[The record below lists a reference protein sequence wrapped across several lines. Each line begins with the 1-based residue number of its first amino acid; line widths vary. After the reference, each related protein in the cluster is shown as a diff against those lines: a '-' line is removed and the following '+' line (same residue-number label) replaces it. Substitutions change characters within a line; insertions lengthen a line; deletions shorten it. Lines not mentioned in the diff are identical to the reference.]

1 MKKLISLILCVI
13 LAVSCAAAFAES
25 TPEKED
31 LVTINMHGAFMIKGT
46 LFEGYKWTLSPE
58 SNASQLVGSFMSD
71 DLTAPVMQLSIALD
85 DSYGDVDRLNDLS
98 DEELKVL
105 EATYAVDA
113 SVEISYTET
122 SHGTKLMVAKES
134 GDDRDFV
141 SFFTI
146 YKGHMIE
153 LVLVPGP
160 EAEDPTL
167 TQEQIDLCVQLLSD
181 MDFVPV
187 ENPGE

>member
-13 LAVSCAAAFAES
+13 LAAGCAAALAES

-31 LVTINMHGAFMIKGT
+31 IVTINMNGAFAIKGI
-46 LFEGYKWTLSPE
+46 LPEGYKWVMSNE
-58 SNASQLVGSFMSD
+58 STATQLLGGFMSD
-71 DLTAPVMQLSIALD
+71 DLTKPILQLSIALD
-85 DSYGDVDRLNDLS
+85 DSYGEVERLNDLS
-98 DEELKVL
+98 DEELKGL
-105 EATYAVDA
+105 EATYAVDTT
-113 SVEISYTET
+113 VEISYTET
-122 SHGTKLMVAKES
+122 AHGTKLMVAKET

-141 SFFTI
+141 AFFTI

-153 LVLVPGP
+153 LVLVPGR
-160 EAEDPTL
+160 ETTNPTL
-167 TQEQIDLCVQLLSD
+167 TQEQMDLCVKLLSD

>member
-1 MKKLISLILCVI
+1 
-13 LAVSCAAAFAES
+13 
-25 TPEKED
+25 
-31 LVTINMHGAFMIKGT
+31 
-46 LFEGYKWTLSPE
+46 
-58 SNASQLVGSFMSD
+58 
-71 DLTAPVMQLSIALD
+71 
-85 DSYGDVDRLNDLS
+85 
-98 DEELKVL
+98 
-105 EATYAVDA
+105 
-113 SVEISYTET
+113 
-122 SHGTKLMVAKES
+122 MVAKES